1 MNAPDPS
8 PVLDLIEAFRRSKTM
23 FTALALGIFD
33 KLHDGPRSAAD
44 LAQALGG
51 AEAPSASSGATER
64 LLDGCAALGLLVK
77 RQGLYANHAVAEAY
91 LWSGSPHYL
100 GGYIEYSDKVLYPL
114 WGNLA
119 DAVKEGAN
127 RWGQTFGLAGP
138 IFNHFFRTPEAQ
150 RAFLRG
156 MHGFGMLSSP
166 RVVDTFDL
174 SRFRTLADLGGA
186 TGHLAIAAC
195 ERYPGLHGIVFELPG
210 VAAMAREQVA
220 LSAAHR
226 RIQVVEGDFFVDDL
240 PAADLYAVGRIL
252 HDWSEEKI
260 GRLLRKIVEALPPE
274 GALLVAEK
282 LLHED
287 GVGPLPANMQS
298 LNMLVCTEGQERS
311 LGDYTRLLREA
322 GFVAVEG
329 WRTGAP
335 LDAILAVKG

>member
-1 MNAPDPS
+1 MVVDGDDRS
-8 PVLDLIEAFRRSKTM
+8 STDLCSQ
-23 FTALALGIFD
+23 
-33 KLHDGPRSAAD
+33 HSC
-44 LAQALGG
+44 
-51 AEAPSASSGATER
+51 R
-64 LLDGCAALGLLVK
+64 L
-77 RQGLYANHAVAEAY
+77 
-91 LWSGSPHYL
+91 
-100 GGYIEYSDKVLYPL
+100 I
-114 WGNLA
+114 
-119 DAVKEGAN
+119 VKEGTH
-127 RWGQTFGLAGP
+127 RWGQTFGLEGP

-166 RVVDTFDL
+166 RVVATFDL
-174 SRFRTLADLGGA
+174 SRFHTLADLGGA

-195 ERYPGLHGIVFELPG
+195 ERYPGLRGIVFDS
-210 VAAMAREQVA
+210 ARRGGHGPRAGGA
-220 LSAAHR
+220 LRRARSASRWWRA
-226 RIQVVEGDFFVDDL
+226 ISSWTDL

-252 HDWSEEKI
+252 HDWTEEKI

-298 LNMLVCTEGQERS
+298 LNMLVCTEGRERS
-311 LGDYTRLLREA
+311 LRDYTRLLREA
-322 GFVAVEG
+322 GFAAVEG